1 MVMWTGGINE
11 VPGTGLLLDSL
22 GLGEELDSL
31 GEFGVKARL
40 N

>member
-1 MVMWTGGINE
+1 MWTGGINE

-31 GEFGVKARL
+31 GELWSEGSTELR
-40 N
+40 